1 MREIIGAKM
10 IGELMTRIDKKAADK
25 KYSLLE
31 LIPI

>member
-1 MREIIGAKM
+1 M
-10 IGELMTRIDKKAADK
+10 IGELRARMDKKAADK